1 VDPPTPLGGEGVG
14 GNGGESEV
22 GCGSDQ
28 RQVGT
33 AAAKTLWSAASVNF
47 FTNWIQRMRY
57 HHKLLNNQ
65 TVQKTYWLYILGVT
79 IVMQKNHVRS
89 RSDVF
94 SILSLVTVYKDSSS
108 VVQYTVQNNTAHVI
122 IYVLFP
128 KHTHLMS
135 QI

>member
-1 VDPPTPLGGEGVG
+1 
-14 GNGGESEV
+14 
-22 GCGSDQ
+22 
-28 RQVGT
+28 
-33 AAAKTLWSAASVNF
+33 
-47 FTNWIQRMRY
+47 MRY